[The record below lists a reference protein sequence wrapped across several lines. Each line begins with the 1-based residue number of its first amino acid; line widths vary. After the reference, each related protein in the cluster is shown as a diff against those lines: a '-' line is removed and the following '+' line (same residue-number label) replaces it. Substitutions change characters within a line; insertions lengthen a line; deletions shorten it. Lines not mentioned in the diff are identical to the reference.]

1 MSDTET
7 ATANG
12 GAKETMSQ
20 QDVEFLL
27 TCLRNSVAGS
37 LTVDATKIAVA
48 LNYSNPRS
56 VTNKISL
63 FKKKYNL
70 AISTAGAKAAAAAAS
85 ASAGDGNAAT
95 PTIPKTP
102 APPKTPKGK
111 ITKGKA
117 TPKGSATKKTP
128 VKKAVKSAVKAEDDD
143 EEADADEE
151 MEDAKDTTVKQD
163 DEA

>member
-1 MSDTET
+1 MSENEA

-12 GAKETMSQ
+12 GAKENMSQ
-20 QDVEFLL
+20 QDIDFLL
-27 TCLRNSVAGS
+27 TCIKNTTGGV
-37 LTVDATKIAVA
+37 LTVDATKIATA

-63 FKKKYNL
+63 LKKKYGL
-70 AISTAGAKAAAAAAS
+70 AISTAGAKAASAS
-85 ASAGDGNAAT
+85 ASAGDGIAAA
-95 PTIPKTP
+95 PAIPKTP

-111 ITKGKA
+111 VTKAKA

-128 VKKAVKSAVKAEDDD
+128 VKKAIESAAKAEDDS

-151 MEDAKDTTVKQD
+151 MEDAKETIAKKD